1 MGHKGFERRRR
12 VDAWLPSAAEL
23 LRRRAAER
31 AHDAERFAVLPGDI
45 VRLVP
50 FSTRELVPGQ
60 WYSLPAACDG
70 PVSGSRDWEAGAMRW
85 RPQYAFREMRSHP

>member
-1 MGHKGFERRRR
+1 M
-12 VDAWLPSAAEL
+12 
-23 LRRRAAER
+23 
-31 AHDAERFAVLPGDI
+31 
-45 VRLVP
+45 
-50 FSTRELVPGQ
+50 RELVPGQ